1 MAAQPFDKET
11 IDKVTEAFKNLN
23 TETRKTLSDIDASV
37 AAEKKMLDIAK
48 QLGQEF
54 KTQKDTLGEQ
64 LKGKNLQEQLQLKLK
79 NSESELS
86 TLSQSRINSQI
97 KINSL
102 QDELKNHGK
111 EYQDEM
117 KKGVNRDLE
126 KLKNLRAII
135 KSKNTESLLEKN
147 LLKTS
152 SDTLDVMRKQVSTQ
166 KLLNN
171 TLEKSVGLFALIA
184 GPQFYKDLNVPK
196 GAQESFERTYTLF
209 KQIDKSATDLRMQ
222 FGLFR
227 EDAEII
233 EKNIREIVIDLG
245 EFGVKAE
252 DVQKSMSIIG
262 KTFNYID
269 VLDKSIVKDIVIMS
283 KQMGISAE
291 SSAKFL
297 KVIGGIKGESGI
309 ANKNMLS
316 LAGAAANAYGVGLD
330 EVMSDVANA
339 TEEARMFSGRNADE
353 MVRAA
358 AQARQM
364 GTTLNNMASSAKGLL
379 NFESSIGLELK
390 ASALFGKNIN
400 FNKARS
406 LLLDGKIVEAN
417 KAILDEAKKVN
428 FAQLT
433 NPLLQDAFAQ
443 AAGKT
448 VTELNDM
455 FEAESRITGAL
466 KSNNK
471 EVKEAAKAQL
481 EKQNLLKTNGKLAQD
496 EYEKNLKTKA
506 NQERMVVLQNR
517 LNDALQKI
525 MLPVLESLT
534 TAMENL
540 VNLTDGMDLTTLIKD
555 LYAANVLVKNIV
567 AIKIAKTIENLKTVL
582 SLPVKS
588 INMLSDAFRKMFTTI
603 GNSISKAFV
612 SLQKLGDVGWI
623 KNLIIK
629 VSELGKSLQKLGS
642 LIKIYLRGSLS
653 EAIQPLEFLIKKFKG
668 IGDVGWIKN
677 LITKVSELGNRLS
690 KLGEVGWIKNLITK
704 MKDLKIFKDFGEYFK
719 ILRLEGNGFFSSI
732 IKATKTLLTS
742 GFGGIIIK
750 IKKLGEAIVKFI
762 PILGKLK
769 TIGSFAP
776 ILTKVLSKVPLIGN
790 IITALQFL
798 YEAWKNVMGVLN
810 NPDLTGLEKF
820 GGIIIAI
827 GEAAYTTLVKPFI
840 EIGEWIGEKFFGSIY
855 DVILDVAEAGYN
867 IGASIWDGIKSVLSS
882 IFNSIKNVFSSA
894 WDSIKDWLGFSPSV
908 LGLSI
913 VKGIESVGD
922 NLTSSITSP
931 FTKAFE
937 LIKSGLE
944 LIREKMK
951 GIGSFISET
960 IGKTFNF
967 VGRIVGV
974 SEKTI
979 IKPTIE
985 TKPVGKSVGVSEET
999 TSKQAGKSND
1009 LLISTIVNSNR
1020 ALLEKLDK
1028 LTSMMASGQIAVYI
1042 DGQRANQLLATSN
1055 SKFGSFG
1062 QATTN

>member
-1 MAAQPFDKET
+1 MATQPFDKET

-23 TETRKTLSDIDASV
+23 TETKKTLSDFDASA

-54 KTQKDTLGEQ
+54 KTQKDSLDDQ
-64 LKGKNLQEQLQLKLK
+64 LKGRNLQEQLQLKLK

-97 KINSL
+97 KINDL
-102 QDELKNHGK
+102 QAELKNLV
-111 EYQDEM
+111 DEF
-117 KKGVNRDLE
+117 KDEVEKGPNRDSE
-126 KLKNLRAII
+126 KLKNLRKII
-135 KSKNTESLLEKN
+135 KSKDGESALEEN

-152 SDTLDVMRKQVSTQ
+152 SDRLDVLKKQVSTQ
-166 KLLNN
+166 KILNN
-171 TLEKSVGLFALIA
+171 TLEKTKELFALIA

-227 EDAEII
+227 KDAEII

-252 DVQKSMSIIG
+252 DVQKSMSAIG

-291 SSAKFL
+291 SSAMFL

-330 EVMSDVANA
+330 VVMSDVANA
-339 TEEARMFSGRNADE
+339 SDEARMFSGRNADE

-428 FAQLT
+428 FAGLK
-433 NPLLQDAFAQ
+433 NPLLQEAFAQ

-481 EKQNLLKTNGKLAQD
+481 EKQNLLKTNGELAQD
-496 EYEKNLKTKA
+496 EYEKNLLNKV

-517 LNDALQKI
+517 LNAALQKI
-525 MLPVLESLT
+525 MLPVLESMT
-534 TAMENL
+534 SSIENL
-540 VNLTDGMDLTTLIKD
+540 ANFTEGMNLTTLIKN
-555 LYAANVLVKNIV
+555 LYSINTLVKN
-567 AIKIAKTIENLKTVL
+567 VL
-582 SLPVKS
+582 GSN
-588 INMLSDAFRKMFTTI
+588 ITTI
-603 GNSISKAFV
+603 IEKVKFVLNLPAKIVKNAINFVKGYLIYFELFAKEKFLSIGKYFKDLSGK
-612 SLQKLGDVGWI
+612 SLSKLGDVGWI
-623 KNLIIK
+623 KKLTTA
-629 VSELGKSLQKLGS
+629 VSEFGKSLSKLGDAGW
-642 LIKIYLRGSLS
+642 IKKLTTAVSEFGKSLS
-653 EAIQPLEFLIKKFKG
+653 KL
-668 IGDVGWIKN
+668 GDAGWIKN
-677 LITKVSELGNRLS
+677 LITKVSELGKSLS
-690 KLGEVGWIKNLITK
+690 KIGDVGWIKKLTTT
-704 MKDLKIFKDFGEYFK
+704 MKGL
-719 ILRLEGNGFFSSI
+719 NFSSI
-732 IKATKTLLTS
+732 IKSIKTLLGS
-742 GFGGIIIK
+742 GFGKIFDKISKFGILNK
-750 IKKLGEAIVKFI
+750 ILNFMPILQHLKLLKGFVGKI
-762 PILGKLK
+762 PI
-769 TIGSFAP
+769 
-776 ILTKVLSKVPLIGN
+776 IGN
-790 IITALQFL
+790 AITAIEFL
-798 YEAWKNVMGVLN
+798 YVAFKNVMEVLN
-810 NPDLTGLEKF
+810 NPNLTGSEKF
-820 GGIIIAI
+820 LGFFKAI
-827 GEAAYTTLVKPFI
+827 WAAAWTTLVEPWLK
-840 EIGEWIGEKFFGSIY
+840 IGEWIGENVLGSIY
-855 DVILDVAEAGYN
+855 DVILDIIEAGYN
-867 IGASIWDGIKSVLSS
+867 IGVSIWDGIKSVY
-882 IFNSIKNVFSSA
+882 NSVWNGIKNMFSSA

-913 VKGIESVGD
+913 VKGIVSVGD
-922 NLTSSITSP
+922 DLVSAITSP

-974 SEKTI
+974 SEKAI

-1009 LLISTIVNSNR
+1009 LLISTIVNSNK

>member
-1 MAAQPFDKET
+1 MATQPFDKET

-23 TETRKTLSDIDASV
+23 TETKKTLSDFDASV

-54 KTQKDTLGEQ
+54 KTQKDNLDDQ
-64 LKGKNLQEQLQLKLK
+64 LKGRNLQEQLQLKLK

-97 KINSL
+97 KINDL
-102 QDELKNHGK
+102 QDELKK
-111 EYQDEM
+111 QLVDLSDEY
-117 KKGVNRDLE
+117 KKG
-126 KLKNLRAII
+126 KNLDQSKINNLNKMI
-135 KSKNTESLLEKN
+135 KSKVDESLIEKN

-152 SDTLDVMRKQVSTQ
+152 SDTLDVLKKQVSTQ

-171 TLEKSVGLFALIA
+171 TLEKSVQLFTLIA

-196 GAQESFERTYTLF
+196 SATESFERTYTLF

-339 TEEARMFSGRNADE
+339 SDEARIFSGRNADE

-379 NFESSIGLELK
+379 NFESSIGSELK

-428 FAQLT
+428 FAQLK
-433 NPLLQDAFAQ
+433 NPLLQEAFAQ

-496 EYEKNLKTKA
+496 EYEKNLLNKV

-517 LNDALQKI
+517 LNAALQKI
-525 MLPVLESLT
+525 MLPVLESMT
-534 TAMENL
+534 SSIENL
-540 VNLTDGMDLTTLIKD
+540 ANLTEGMNLTTLIKN
-555 LYAANVLVKNIV
+555 LYSINIMVKNVLGSNITNIINKVK
-567 AIKIAKTIENLKTVL
+567 AVL
-582 SLPVKS
+582 NLPVKA
-588 INMLSDAFRKMFTTI
+588 INASVKAIKTLSDVFGRMF
-603 GNSISKAFV
+603 NSKAFG
-612 SLQKLGDVGWI
+612 L
-623 KNLIIK
+623 
-629 VSELGKSLQKLGS
+629 LQKLGS
-642 LIKIYLRGSLS
+642 LIKTYLQGSFR

-677 LITKVSELGNRLS
+677 LITKVSELGKSLS
-690 KLGEVGWIKNLITK
+690 KLGDAEWIKYLITKVDELGKSLSKLGDAKWIKNLITK

-732 IKATKTLLTS
+732 IKSIKTLLGS
-742 GFGGIIIK
+742 GFGKIFDKISKFGILNK
-750 IKKLGEAIVKFI
+750 ILNFMPILQHLKLLKGFVGKI
-762 PILGKLK
+762 PI
-769 TIGSFAP
+769 
-776 ILTKVLSKVPLIGN
+776 IGN
-790 IITALQFL
+790 AITAIEFL
-798 YEAWKNVMGVLN
+798 YVAIKNVMEVLN
-810 NPDLTGLEKF
+810 NPNLTGSEKF
-820 GGIIIAI
+820 LGFFKAI
-827 GEAAYTTLVKPFI
+827 FAAAYTTLVEQWLK
-840 EIGEWIGEKFFGSIY
+840 IGEWIGENVLGSIY
-855 DVILDVAEAGYN
+855 DVILDIIEAGYN
-867 IGASIWDGIKSVLSS
+867 IGVSIWDGIKSVSS
-882 IFNSIKNVFSSA
+882 LIFNSIKNMFSSA

-913 VKGIESVGD
+913 VKGIVSVGD
-922 NLTSSITSP
+922 DLVSAITSP

-974 SEKTI
+974 SEKAI

-985 TKPVGKSVGVSEET
+985 TKPVGKSVGGSEET

>member
-1 MAAQPFDKET
+1 MATQPFDKET

-23 TETRKTLSDIDASV
+23 TETKKTLSDFDASA

-54 KTQKDTLGEQ
+54 KTQKDSLDDQ
-64 LKGKNLQEQLQLKLK
+64 LKGRNLQEQLQLKLK

-97 KINSL
+97 KINDL
-102 QDELKNHGK
+102 QAELKNLV
-111 EYQDEM
+111 DEF
-117 KKGVNRDLE
+117 KDEVEKGPNRDSE
-126 KLKNLRAII
+126 KLKNLRKII
-135 KSKNTESLLEKN
+135 KSKDGESALEEN

-152 SDTLDVMRKQVSTQ
+152 SDRLDVLKKQVSTQ
-166 KLLNN
+166 KILNN
-171 TLEKSVGLFALIA
+171 TLEKTKELFALIA

-227 EDAEII
+227 KDAEII

-252 DVQKSMSIIG
+252 DVQKSMSAIG

-291 SSAKFL
+291 SSAMFL

-330 EVMSDVANA
+330 VVMSDVANA
-339 TEEARMFSGRNADE
+339 SDEARMFSGRNADE

-428 FAQLT
+428 FAGLK
-433 NPLLQDAFAQ
+433 NPLLQEAFAQ

-481 EKQNLLKTNGKLAQD
+481 EKQNLLKTNGELAQD
-496 EYEKNLKTKA
+496 EYEKNLLNKV

-517 LNDALQKI
+517 LNAALQKI
-525 MLPVLESLT
+525 MLPVLESMT
-534 TAMENL
+534 SSIENL
-540 VNLTDGMDLTTLIKD
+540 ANFTEGMNLTTLIKN
-555 LYAANVLVKNIV
+555 LYSINTLVKN
-567 AIKIAKTIENLKTVL
+567 VL
-582 SLPVKS
+582 GSN
-588 INMLSDAFRKMFTTI
+588 ITTI
-603 GNSISKAFV
+603 IEKVKFVLNLPAKIVKNAINFVKGYLIYFELFAKEKFLSIGKYFKDLSGK
-612 SLQKLGDVGWI
+612 SLSKLGDVGWI
-623 KNLIIK
+623 K
-629 VSELGKSLQKLGS
+629 KLTTTM
-642 LIKIYLRGSLS
+642 
-653 EAIQPLEFLIKKFKG
+653 KG
-668 IGDVGWIKN
+668 LN
-677 LITKVSELGNRLS
+677 
-690 KLGEVGWIKNLITK
+690 
-704 MKDLKIFKDFGEYFK
+704 
-719 ILRLEGNGFFSSI
+719 FSSI
-732 IKATKTLLTS
+732 IKSIKTLLGS
-742 GFGGIIIK
+742 GFGKIFDKISKFGILNK
-750 IKKLGEAIVKFI
+750 ILNFMPILQHLKLLKGFVGKI
-762 PILGKLK
+762 PI
-769 TIGSFAP
+769 
-776 ILTKVLSKVPLIGN
+776 IGN
-790 IITALQFL
+790 AITAIEFL
-798 YEAWKNVMGVLN
+798 YVAFKNVMEVLN
-810 NPDLTGLEKF
+810 NPNLTGSEKF
-820 GGIIIAI
+820 LGFFKAI
-827 GEAAYTTLVKPFI
+827 WAAAWTTLVEPWLK
-840 EIGEWIGEKFFGSIY
+840 IGEWIGENVLGSIY
-855 DVILDVAEAGYN
+855 DVILDIIEAGYN
-867 IGASIWDGIKSVLSS
+867 IGVSIWDGIKSVY
-882 IFNSIKNVFSSA
+882 NSVWNGIKNMFSSA

-913 VKGIESVGD
+913 VKGIVSVGD
-922 NLTSSITSP
+922 DLVSAITSP

-974 SEKTI
+974 SEKAI

-1009 LLISTIVNSNR
+1009 LLISTIVNSNK